1 MREIRTRP
9 KERER
14 KHTYTL
20 PKQAV
25 KTLQQQA
32 LRRKMMKRE
41 LDKDAELRDTPVQET
56 VQRFETSAEK
66 AARLSSRTAFRVGK
80 QAAKE
85 QFDRRNAPSSRKE
98 NSQPGDSTAQ
108 PESPQKAQV
117 RQEFQ
122 RTRQRKHFRQTQTK
136 RREAHQNTSA
146 ASTEVRQETHRRTEV
161 AHTSLFHTPST
172 TMLPEEPIPKA
183 RFIQPEAP
191 QKPASQITFPVTTP
205 KQKKEHQSRLFLN
218 RVTSSRTMQTG
229 PGIQRGLL
237 NRQAQR
243 RTQERAVQ
251 ESIKKR
257 VQTAKNTAQR
267 TGRVK
272 QAALRAGKAIVR
284 AAVGLLG
291 GAGALIALVLVI
303 GGAAA
308 AIGTPFGVFWSGN
321 DSDAQS
327 VPQTVAQINGEFST
341 KISQIQAD
349 HPADSVVIHRIP
361 DGGSSLTIMNW
372 TDVIAVFAVKTAGAG
387 ADATDVVTID
397 EKRIELIRLVFWDMN
412 EISSHVQTI
421 KQEDSTERILHIT
434 ITSKYAEDMADVYD
448 FSHSQREALTEIL
461 KPEYAQMLAEL
472 VGTYGGEMELTEE
485 QIRDMIAA
493 MPEDI
498 SLERRAVVEKAY
510 SLLGKV
516 NYFWGGKSRAIGWD
530 SRWGTPTRVT
540 VPGSRTTGTI
550 RRFGLDCSGFVDW
563 VFNNALNYVIGHGGG
578 AHAQHTYCTPIS
590 WSEALPG
597 DLVFYPGDSH
607 VGVFVGKDAT
617 GDPLI
622 IHCASSQN
630 NVVLTGLQ
638 GFTSIGRPVY
648 YCESKPRDKP
658 DV

>member
-9 KERER
+9 KARER
-14 KHTYTL
+14 KHAYTL

-41 LDKDAELRDTPVQET
+41 LDKDVELCDTPVQET
-56 VQRFETSAEK
+56 VQKFATSAER

-85 QFDRRNAPSSRKE
+85 RFDRRNSPHTHKE
-98 NSQPGDSTAQ
+98 DVHFDDSPIQ
-108 PESPQKAQV
+108 PESQPMVRAKQQFRRMKYKKRFQQAQERKQDQSQREAAVSAEIHHEVHTTTDALDIASSGTPRSAGRSGAPKQNALSKQAAPVRRSALSGAFPATEPEQKNEL
-117 RQEFQ
+117 RD
-122 RTRQRKHFRQTQTK
+122 RHFRSRST
-136 RREAHQNTSA
+136 A
-146 ASTEVRQETHRRTEV
+146 ARPAQSN
-161 AHTSLFHTPST
+161 PNN
-172 TMLPEEPIPKA
+172 PA
-183 RFIQPEAP
+183 RF
-191 QKPASQITFPVTTP
+191 
-205 KQKKEHQSRLFLN
+205 
-218 RVTSSRTMQTG
+218 
-229 PGIQRGLL
+229 L

-243 RTQERAVQ
+243 RAQERAMQ
-251 ESIKKR
+251 ESIQKR
-257 VQTAKNTAQR
+257 IRTAKNTARR
-267 TGRVK
+267 TEQVK

-308 AIGTPFGVFWSGN
+308 VIGTPFGVFWSGN

-327 VPQTVAQINGEFST
+327 VPQAVVQINGEFSA
-341 KISQIQAD
+341 KISQIQAE
-349 HPADSVVIHRIP
+349 HPADSVVIHREP
-361 DGGSSLTIMNW
+361 DGGSSLTITNW
-372 TDVIAVFAVKTAGAG
+372 TDVIAVFAVKTAGAD

-397 EKRIELIRLVFWDMN
+397 EERIVLIRQVFWYMN
-412 EISSHVQTI
+412 EIRYHVQTI
-421 KQEDSTERILHIT
+421 KHEDSTEKILHIT
-434 ITSKYAEDMADVYD
+434 ITSKRAEEMPDIYQ
-448 FSHSQREALTEIL
+448 FNHSQREALAEIL

-498 SLERRAVVEKAY
+498 SPARRSVVEKAY

-516 NYFWGGKSRAIGWD
+516 YYFWGGKSRAIGWD

-540 VPGSRTTGTI
+540 APGSRTTGTI
-550 RRFGLDCSGFVDW
+550 RPFGLDCSGFVDW

-590 WSEALPG
+590 WNEALPG

-607 VGVFVGKDAT
+607 VGVFVGKDAS
-617 GDPLI
+617 GNPLI

-638 GFTSIGRPVY
+638 GFTSIGRPD
-648 YCESKPRDKP
+648 CF
-658 DV
+658 